1 MADEHGERACD
12 TISALSLS
20 HVPFCALPVTNYFSS
35 TTTLYIINNGIWKAT
50 TGYTTP

>member
-20 HVPFCALPVTNYFSS
+20 HVPFCALPITSLLLL
-35 TTTLYIINNGIWKAT
+35 LYIL
-50 TGYTTP
+50 